1 MKKAFAWLEGKGIE
15 YQLHDYKKLG
25 APAERIHA
33 WIEEVG
39 WETLV
44 NAKGTT
50 FRQLPPQ
57 RQQNL
62 DAAKAAVLMAEF
74 PSVIKRPVIEAGKK
88 KLLVGFDP
96 ARYEQVLSR

>member
-1 MKKAFAWLEGKGIE
+1 MKKALAWLEGKGIE

-25 APAERIHA
+25 APAERILA
-33 WIEEVG
+33 WIDEVG
-39 WETLV
+39 WEALV

-57 RQQNL
+57 RQQGL
-62 DAAKAAVLMAEF
+62 DAAKAAALMNEL
-74 PSVIKRPVIEAGKK
+74 PSLIKRPVIEAGRK

-96 ARYEQVLSR
+96 ARYEQVLGG